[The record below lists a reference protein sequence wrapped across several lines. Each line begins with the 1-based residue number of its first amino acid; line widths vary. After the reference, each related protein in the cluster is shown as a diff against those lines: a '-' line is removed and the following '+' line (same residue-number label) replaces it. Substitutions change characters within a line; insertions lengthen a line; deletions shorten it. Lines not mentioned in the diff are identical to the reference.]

1 MRFTLFV
8 CAFLPA
14 MAWAAEHPVL
24 PVTLKENQVG
34 SLRKSVEHLMSLSE
48 ADMLALIP
56 TQSGLYFVSCA
67 NCQGGQQEGQL
78 SVWDP
83 REPDVV
89 KCSSCGH
96 QYPSEKYPM
105 SETLEVKTPRPSVAR
120 FPYFPNLPVWWKE
133 KEPYR
138 HYFAARIDYHK
149 IRYME
154 RAALAFA
161 SLYYLTK
168 EPEAARR
175 AGLIMA
181 RCAEVY
187 PSYNYHFDYPFRQKI
202 IYEGDVAPA
211 DFRSSFRTARWC
223 WWGYSDLSA
232 TFVAAYDLLSSGNE
246 WAKLSAELGR
256 DVPASVRQMLT
267 TMATQLLNNR
277 DDLGNMSPG
286 MWANLISAGRVL
298 EQPEWV
304 HEAISRQ
311 RRIVR
316 EQFFYD
322 GIWKEGAPSY
332 HSQVVGAFS
341 QVSTAARGY
350 SDPAGY
356 EHPQTGERFD
366 DLDLD
371 NDLPEMKR
379 ARASLLRMRLPN
391 GRYVPVHDTWARG
404 GSGGLAAS
412 QPDLLPGLGH
422 GILGAGEGPNQF
434 QAHLTWSPG
443 LGHTHYDGLSLLLFS
458 HGKELLSDLGYTHG
472 KWREWTVLSPSHN
485 LVVVDGLNQKAGAGT
500 QGHLRVFSAG
510 PDVQV
515 VSVDNPQV
523 YPDLTD
529 LYRRTLVLVN
539 LSPTQRYLVDFFE
552 ARGGQQ
558 HDYFLHGS
566 ADEEQRLQAPG
577 SEALATLMPEGI
589 KFTAGTNEQSTDGS
603 PYHAYGYLRDLKT
616 ARLAGGVAALEYVP
630 VTAGAGLQAFVVAR
644 DGDQLVTGRA
654 PSIRQAGSDDSK
666 LESTWR
672 QFAMLRR
679 LGGESLFA
687 AVLAPHEGEP
697 VVRQVR
703 RVELPGAR
711 MALEVQT
718 AERTDLIVLEAAEA
732 KGQWQGKPLTVSGEV
747 AMLGLEGGKAQAA
760 TVVAGQLKWGDLSLQ
775 TPEAQQWALAA
786 VQGDPEPSLTVE
798 GNHQAAPG
806 AVITLDHGGKLTTAY
821 TVMKAEV
828 EGDRT
833 RLSVQEAPGFTWD
846 KDKSMSEFFT
856 VPLAKF
862 EGPHVVTLRATAHLQ
877 RRGVE

>member
-1 MRFTLFV
+1 MRLALCTL
-8 CAFLPA
+8 ALLPA
-14 MAWAAEHPVL
+14 MAWAVEHPVL
-24 PVTLKENQVG
+24 PVTLKENQVD
-34 SLRKSVEHLMSLSE
+34 SLRKSVATLMSLSE

-56 TQSGLYFVSCA
+56 TQSGLFFVSCA

-78 SVWDP
+78 SVWNP

-96 QYPSEKYPM
+96 VYPSEKYPM
-105 SETLEVKTPRPSVAR
+105 SETLEIKTPSGSVAR
-120 FPYFPNLPVWWKE
+120 FPYFPNRPVWWKD

-138 HYFAARIDYHK
+138 HYFQARIDYHK

-154 RAALAFA
+154 RAALNFA

-181 RCAEVY
+181 RFAEVY
-187 PSYNYHFDYPFRQKI
+187 PSYNYHFDFPFRQKI
-202 IYEGDVAPA
+202 IYEGDVAPK
-211 DFRSSFRTARWC
+211 DFRSGFRTARWC
-223 WWGYSDLSA
+223 WWGYSDLSTA
-232 TFVAAYDLLSSGNE
+232 FTAAYDLLASGDE
-246 WAKLSAELGR
+246 LAKLSAQLGR

-267 TMATQLLNNR
+267 TMATQVLSNR

-286 MWANLISAGRVL
+286 MWADVIGAGRVL
-298 EQPEWV
+298 ERPEWV

-322 GIWKEGAPSY
+322 GVWKEGAPSY

-356 EHPQTGERFD
+356 KHPQTGERFD

-404 GSGGLAAS
+404 GAGTLAAS

-422 GILGAGEGPNQF
+422 GILGAGEGADQF

-443 LGHTHYDGLSLLLFS
+443 LGHTHLDGLSLLLFS

-485 LVVVDGLNQKAGAGT
+485 LVVVDGLNQKAGGDT
-500 QGHLRVFSAG
+500 QGHLRMFAAG

-523 YPDLTD
+523 YPDLTER
-529 LYRRTLVLVN
+529 YRRTLVLVN
-539 LSPTQRYLVDFFE
+539 LSPTQRYLMDFFE
-552 ARGGQQ
+552 VKGGQQ

-566 ADEEQRLQAPG
+566 ADEEQRLQAPA

-589 KFTAGTNEQSTDGS
+589 KFTAGTNEQSMDSS

-616 ARLAGGVAALEYVP
+616 ATLADGVAALEYVP
-630 VTAGAGLQAFVVAR
+630 VQPGAGLQAFLVAQP
-644 DGDQLVTGRA
+644 GDQLVSGRA

-666 LESTWR
+666 LESYWR

-687 AVLAPHEGEP
+687 AVLAPHDGEP

-718 AERTDLIVLEAAEA
+718 GERTDLIVLEAEGA
-732 KGQWQGKPLTVSGEV
+732 KGQWQGKPLTLDAEV
-747 AMLGLEGGKAQAA
+747 AVLGIQDASAQAA
-760 TVVAGQLKWGDLSLQ
+760 TVVAGQLQWGDLSLQ
-775 TPEAQQWALAA
+775 TPEAQQWALVA

-798 GNHQAAPG
+798 GTCPAAAG
-806 AVITLDHGGKLTTAY
+806 AVVTLDHGGKLTTAY
-821 TVMKAEV
+821 TVTKAEV
-828 EGDRT
+828 AEGRT
-833 RLSVQEAPGFTWD
+833 KLHLQEAPGFTWD
-846 KDKSMSEFFT
+846 KDKSISEFFT

-862 EGPHVVTLRATAHLQ
+862 EGAHVVTLRPVAHLK